1 MIPLD
6 RTNTLVVIPA
16 YNEEGSI
23 ISVIEEIKAS
33 GFPFVVID
41 DGSVDGTRRR
51 TIEAGARIVSL
62 PFNTGVGGALKCG
75 FRFAVE
81 NGYRAVIQFDAD
93 GQHPTGHLTKL
104 VEYANQISGHLVIG
118 TRFHNK
124 SGSMDISRTR
134 RIAMKFLSF
143 VTNRK
148 TPIVVSDTTSGFR
161 LISEPLLTQFA
172 RSFPKYYLGDTFEAV
187 NVAALN
193 GYVLGEVSVP
203 FANRTIGESTSSNL
217 NSILSIVKILCV
229 TRMGLHFRIERYKS
243 EDRSDYS
250 ARP

>member
-6 RTNTLVVIPA
+6 RTNTLIVIPA

-23 ISVIEEIKAS
+23 VSVIEEIKAS

-51 TIEAGARIVSL
+51 TVEAGSRIVSL
-62 PFNTGVGGALKCG
+62 PFNAGVGGALKCG
-75 FRFAVE
+75 FCFAVE

-93 GQHPTGHLTKL
+93 GQHPTGHLMKL
-104 VEYANQISGHLVIG
+104 VKYANQNSSHLVIG
-118 TRFHNK
+118 TRFHNE
-124 SGSMDISRTR
+124 SGSMDISWTR

-143 VTNRK
+143 VTKRK
-148 TPIVVSDTTSGFR
+148 TATVVSDTTSGFR

-172 RSFPKYYLGDTFEAV
+172 RSFPKYYLGDTFEAI

-203 FANRTIGESTSSNL
+203 FVNRTIGKSSSSNL
-217 NSILSIVKILCV
+217 NSILNIVKIVCV
-229 TRMGLHFRIERYKS
+229 TQMGLHFKIERYRA

-250 ARP
+250 AGP